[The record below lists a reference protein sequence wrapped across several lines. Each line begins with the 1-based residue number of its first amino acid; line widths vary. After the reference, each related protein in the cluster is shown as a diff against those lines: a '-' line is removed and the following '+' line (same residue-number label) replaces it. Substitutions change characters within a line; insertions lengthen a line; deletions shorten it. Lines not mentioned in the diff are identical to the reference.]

1 MAFRRVGKG
10 RLSPAALVVLA
21 VIALFVAYPMAG
33 VIALILGVIVAVAY
47 AVSRISG
54 MSQARTQLL
63 GHALED
69 LDQLSGAEFEQ
80 WVTAVLDDAGI
91 PAVNI
96 RDQGDFGVDV
106 VATVDGTRIGI
117 QVKRYSSSV
126 GNDAVQQAL
135 AGSGYHRCT
144 LAAVVTQSTFTR
156 AAREQASRA
165 RVPVLLV
172 DRDGIP
178 ELAQRLREF
187 AGAQ

>member
-1 MAFRRVGKG
+1 MLAV
-10 RLSPAALVVLA
+10 LVVL
-21 VIALFVAYPMAG
+21 ALFVAYPTAG
-33 VIALILGVIVAVAY
+33 VVVLILGVALAVAY
-47 AVSRISG
+47 AVARLSG
-54 MSQARTQLL
+54 VNRARTQLL
-63 GHALED
+63 GHALDD

-80 WVTAVLDDAGI
+80 WVTAVLEEAGI
-91 PAVNI
+91 PAENI

-106 VATVDGTRIGI
+106 VATVDGTRIGV

-126 GNDAVQQAL
+126 GNSAVQQAL
-135 AGSGYHRCT
+135 AGSGYHRCP

-178 ELAQRLREF
+178 DLAQRLREF

>member
-1 MAFRRVGKG
+1 M
-10 RLSPAALVVLA
+10 LV
-21 VIALFVAYPMAG
+21 VIALFVAYPVVG
-33 VIALILGVIVAVAY
+33 VVALVLGVVLAVAY
-47 AVSRISG
+47 AGSRLSG

-80 WVTAVLDDAGI
+80 WVTTVLDDAGI
-91 PAVNI
+91 PASNI

-117 QVKRYSSSV
+117 QVKRYASSV
-126 GNDAVQQAL
+126 GNSAVQQAL

-156 AAREQASRA
+156 AARKQASRA

-178 ELAQRLREF
+178 DLAQRLREF